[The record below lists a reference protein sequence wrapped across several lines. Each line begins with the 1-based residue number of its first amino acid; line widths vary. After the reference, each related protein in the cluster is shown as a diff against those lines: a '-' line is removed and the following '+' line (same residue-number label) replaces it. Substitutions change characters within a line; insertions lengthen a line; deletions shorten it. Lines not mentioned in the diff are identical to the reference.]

1 MGLATKIRKQV
12 LVLSTGQHVGKTTTC
27 LGLVAHLQD
36 KFAGRS
42 LNVAYCKP
50 VGQQHVP
57 VGGGL
62 RVDKDSFL
70 FKEYFNLVHDYKD
83 MSPVIFPDG
92 FTRDYIDG
100 KVTLRELKVAIKTA
114 HDNLVKDSEFIVF
127 EGTGHTGVGSIC
139 DLNNAQVAEE
149 LEMDAICIA
158 LGGLGSSFD
167 QLALNREMLLKHNI
181 KLKGVIVN
189 KVDPTKMDMVQDYFS
204 RALKRWDVPLIGCI
218 PQLDDLCHPS
228 ISDFSKLLKCE
239 LVSGKEAK
247 LRYFANIR
255 LALAPVDERNV
266 FKPVQSQ
273 LVITH
278 VIEMLNGLQHSGRMD
293 VIDAMLHN
301 QEEFRERG
309 ENLHPGLIM
318 TGWDPPSPSLV
329 ARLDQGNIPC
339 IYVPPTTCDSY
350 TLTARIASFTAK
362 LNRYDLKRLNMA
374 SAHVRKHVNF
384 GVFDV

>member
-1 MGLATKIRKQV
+1 MAATMIRKQV

-36 KFAGRS
+36 KFAGSSRQ
-42 LNVAYCKP
+42 VAYCKP

-70 FKEYFNLVHDYKD
+70 FKEHFGLIHDYKD

-100 KVTLRELKVAIKTA
+100 KVTLRELKDAITSA
-114 HDNLVKDSEFIVF
+114 HINLVKSSDFIVF

-149 LEMDAICIA
+149 LKMDAICIA

-167 QLALNREMLLKHNI
+167 QLALNREMLIKHGI

-189 KVDPTKMDMVQDYFS
+189 KVDPRKMDMVQDYFS

-228 ISDFSKLLKCE
+228 ISDFSKLLKCD

-247 LRYFANIR
+247 LRYFANVR

-273 LVITH
+273 LVIT
-278 VIEMLNGLQHSGRMD
+278 VYLLDVSIGRMD

-301 QEEFRERG
+301 QEVFRERG

-318 TGWDPPSPSLV
+318 TGWDPPSPSLI
-329 ARLDQGNIPC
+329 ARLEQGNIPC

-350 TLTARIASFTAK
+350 TLTARIAGFTAK
-362 LNRYDLKRLNMA
+362 LNRYDLKRLNLA

-384 GVFDV
+384 DLFDV